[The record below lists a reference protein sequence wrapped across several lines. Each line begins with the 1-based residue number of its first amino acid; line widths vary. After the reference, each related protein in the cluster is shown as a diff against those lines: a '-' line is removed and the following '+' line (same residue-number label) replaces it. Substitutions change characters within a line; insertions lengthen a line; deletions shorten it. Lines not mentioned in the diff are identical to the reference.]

1 MPDYSAI
8 GSRAFILHF
17 QTATD
22 LAMTERDNSN
32 HLMWKGAGQW
42 KIMPETTWMDQARTL
57 FWLADGG
64 GRLIYVNSA
73 FCLQFGADGGFA
85 GRNLQEMIPR
95 DMAVFFSEKH
105 RRVSQ
110 SGMAYR
116 KVHHFT
122 RLDGRCCSFLVNI
135 YTIDAGGEPL
145 TGGEAW
151 DVSDFSDE
159 RSEQEQR
166 FAETIVQVQEQERAY
181 IGHELH
187 DNVIQIMISAR
198 LHLEGLK
205 ARSKEEKGVKAKTT
219 DLILGAI
226 EETRRLSRKL
236 AASQLKNA
244 GLLTAIAQLL
254 NDLRNTG
261 RFNIK
266 FNSSLDIDTE
276 YCLSE
281 EKKVAIFRIL
291 QEQINNV
298 IRHSQ
303 AKNIRVNIMQNNTGV
318 ILYTFDDGIGFDLH
332 KVPKGMG
339 LTGIQSRAK
348 AFKGVVDIV
357 TAPARGCSITIL
369 IPYD

>member
-1 MPDYSAI
+1 
-8 GSRAFILHF
+8 
-17 QTATD
+17 
-22 LAMTERDNSN
+22 MTERDNSN
-32 HLMWKGAGQW
+32 HLLWKVARQW
-42 KIMPETTWMDQARTL
+42 KIMPEKTLMDQARTL

-64 GRLIYVNSA
+64 GRLIYVNGA
-73 FCLQFGADGGFA
+73 FYRQFGAEGGSA
-85 GRNLQEMIPR
+85 GKNLQEMIPR

-110 SGMAYR
+110 SGVPYR

-122 RLDGRCCSFLVNI
+122 RPDGKCCSFLVNI
-135 YTIDAGGEPL
+135 YTIDSAGEPL

-151 DVSDFSDE
+151 DVSDFANE
-159 RSEQEQR
+159 RSEQEQKI
-166 FAETIVQVQEQERAY
+166 AETIVQVQEQERTY

-205 ARSKEEKGVKAKTT
+205 GRSKEEKSVKAKTT
-219 DLILGAI
+219 DLILAAI

-244 GLLTAIAQLL
+244 GLLTAIAQLM
-254 NDLRNTG
+254 NDLRSTG

-276 YCLSE
+276 YWLCE
-281 EKKVAIFRIL
+281 EKKVAIYRIV
-291 QEQINNV
+291 QEEMSNI
-298 IRHSQ
+298 IRHSG
-303 AKNIRVNIMQNNTGV
+303 AKNIRVNIMQNNSGV
-318 ILYTFDDGIGFDLH
+318 ILYTFDDGIGFDLERT
-332 KVPKGMG
+332 PKGMG
-339 LTGIQSRAK
+339 LAGIQSRAK
-348 AFKGVVDIV
+348 AFKGMVDIV
-357 TAPARGCSITIL
+357 TAPGKGCSVTVL

>member
-1 MPDYSAI
+1 
-8 GSRAFILHF
+8 
-17 QTATD
+17 
-22 LAMTERDNSN
+22 MTERDNLN
-32 HLMWKGAGQW
+32 HLLWKVAGPW
-42 KIMPETTWMDQARTL
+42 KIMPEKTLMDQARTL

-73 FCLQFGADGGFA
+73 FSRQFGAEGGLA
-85 GRNLQEMIPR
+85 GKSLQEIIPR

-110 SGMAYR
+110 SGVPYR

-122 RLDGRCCSFLVNI
+122 QPDGRCCSFLVNI
-135 YTIDAGGEPL
+135 YTIDAAGEPL

-151 DVSDFSDE
+151 DVSDFATELSDH
-159 RSEQEQR
+159 EQR
-166 FAETIVQVQEQERAY
+166 IAETIVQVQEQERTY

-205 ARSKEEKGVKAKTT
+205 GRSKEEKAVKEKTR
-219 DLILGAI
+219 DLILTAI
-226 EETRRLSRKL
+226 EETRRLSRRL
-236 AASQLKNA
+236 AASQLTNS
-244 GLLTAIAQLL
+244 GLLTAIAQLM

-281 EKKVAIFRIL
+281 EKKVAIFRIV
-291 QEQINNV
+291 QEEMSNI
-298 IRHSQ
+298 IRHSR
-303 AKNIRVNIMQNNTGV
+303 AKSIRVSIMQNNSGV
-318 ILYTFDDGIGFDLH
+318 IIYTFDDGIGFDLQ

-339 LTGIQSRAK
+339 LASIHSRAK
-348 AFKGVVDIV
+348 AFKGMVDIV
-357 TAPARGCSITIL
+357 TAPGKGCSVTVL

>member
-1 MPDYSAI
+1 
-8 GSRAFILHF
+8 
-17 QTATD
+17 
-22 LAMTERDNSN
+22 MTERDNSN

-42 KIMPETTWMDQARTL
+42 KIMPEKTLMDQARTL

-73 FCLQFGADGGFA
+73 FYRQFGAEGGFA
-85 GRNLQEMIPR
+85 GQSLQEMIPG

-110 SGMAYR
+110 SGVAYR

-122 RLDGRCCSFLVNI
+122 RPDGRCRSFLVHI
-135 YTIDAGGEPL
+135 YTIDGGGGPL

-151 DVSDFSDE
+151 DVSDFADE
-159 RSEQEQR
+159 RTEQEQK
-166 FAETIVQVQEQERAY
+166 FAETIVQVQEQERTY

-198 LHLEGLK
+198 LHLDGLK
-205 ARSKEEKGVKAKTT
+205 GRTKEEKAVKAKTT
-219 DLILGAI
+219 DLILTAI

-254 NDLRNTG
+254 NDLRITG

-276 YCLSE
+276 YCLRE
-281 EKKVAIFRIL
+281 EKKVAIYRIV
-291 QEQINNV
+291 QEQINNI
-298 IRHSQ
+298 IRHSK
-303 AKNIRVNIMQNNTGV
+303 AKNIRVNIMQNNSGV
-318 ILYTFDDGIGFDLH
+318 ILYTFDDGIGFDLP

-339 LTGIQSRAK
+339 LAGIQSRAK
-348 AFKGVVDIV
+348 AFKGMVDIV
-357 TAPARGCSITIL
+357 TAPGKGCSITIL

>member
-1 MPDYSAI
+1 
-8 GSRAFILHF
+8 
-17 QTATD
+17 
-22 LAMTERDNSN
+22 MTERDNLN
-32 HLMWKGAGQW
+32 HLLWKRAGQW
-42 KIMPETTWMDQARTL
+42 KIMPEKTMMDQARTL

-64 GRLIYVNSA
+64 GRLIYINKA
-73 FCLQFGADGGFA
+73 FNRQFGEEGGTA
-85 GRNLQEMIPR
+85 GASLQELIPR

-110 SGMAYR
+110 SGVPYR

-122 RLDGRCCSFLVNI
+122 RSDGRCCSFLVNI
-135 YTIDAGGEPL
+135 YTVDAASEPL

-151 DVSDFSDE
+151 DVSDFANE
-159 RSEQEQR
+159 LTEQEQKI
-166 FAETIVQVQEQERAY
+166 AETIVQVQEQERTY

-205 ARSKEEKGVKAKTT
+205 GRSKEEKSVKEKTI
-219 DLILGAI
+219 DLILAAI
-226 EETRRLSRKL
+226 EETRRLSRRL

-266 FNSSLDIDTE
+266 FNSSLEIDTE

-281 EKKVAIFRIL
+281 EKKVAIYRIV
-291 QEQINNV
+291 QEEISNI
-298 IRHSQ
+298 IRHSR
-303 AKNIRVNIMQNNTGV
+303 ARNIRVNIMQNNSGV
-318 ILYTFDDGIGFDLH
+318 ILYTFDDGIGFDLQA
-332 KVPKGMG
+332 VPKGMG
-339 LTGIQSRAK
+339 LASIQSRAK
-348 AFKGVVDIV
+348 AFKGMVDII
-357 TAPARGCSITIL
+357 TAPGKGCSVTVL

>member
-1 MPDYSAI
+1 
-8 GSRAFILHF
+8 
-17 QTATD
+17 
-22 LAMTERDNSN
+22 MTERDNLN
-32 HLMWKGAGQW
+32 HLLWKGAGQW
-42 KIMPETTWMDQARTL
+42 KIMPEKTMMDQARTL

-64 GRLIYVNSA
+64 GRLMYINKA
-73 FCLQFGADGGFA
+73 FYRQFGAEGGA
-85 GRNLQEMIPR
+85 PGKSLQELIPR

-110 SGMAYR
+110 SGLPYR

-122 RLDGRCCSFLVNI
+122 RSDGGCCSFLVNI
-135 YTIDAGGEPL
+135 YTIDASSEPL

-151 DVSDFSDE
+151 DVSDFANE
-159 RSEQEQR
+159 RQEQEQKI
-166 FAETIVQVQEQERAY
+166 AETIVQVQEQERTY

-205 ARSKEEKGVKAKTT
+205 GRSKEEKSVKAKTT
-219 DLILGAI
+219 DLILAAI

-266 FNSSLDIDTE
+266 FNSSLEIDTE
-276 YCLSE
+276 YSLSE
-281 EKKVAIFRIL
+281 GKKVAIYRIV
-291 QEQINNV
+291 QEEMSNI
-298 IRHSQ
+298 IRHSK
-303 AKNIRVNIMQNNTGV
+303 ASNIRVNIMQNNSGV
-318 ILYTFDDGIGFDLH
+318 ILYTFDDGIGFDLKTAPH
-332 KVPKGMG
+332 GMG
-339 LTGIQSRAK
+339 LASIHSRAK
-348 AFKGVVDIV
+348 AFKGMVDIV
-357 TAPARGCSITIL
+357 TAPGKGCSVTVL

>member
-1 MPDYSAI
+1 
-8 GSRAFILHF
+8 
-17 QTATD
+17 
-22 LAMTERDNSN
+22 MTERDNLN
-32 HLMWKGAGQW
+32 HLLWKRAGQW
-42 KIMPETTWMDQARTL
+42 KIMPEKTMMDQARTL

-64 GRLIYVNSA
+64 GRLIYINKA
-73 FCLQFGADGGFA
+73 FYRQFGVEGSTADMS
-85 GRNLQEMIPR
+85 LQELIPR

-110 SGMAYR
+110 SGVPYR

-122 RLDGRCCSFLVNI
+122 RSDGRCCSFLVNI
-135 YTIDAGGEPL
+135 YTVDASSEPL

-151 DVSDFSDE
+151 DVSDFANE
-159 RSEQEQR
+159 QTAQEQK
-166 FAETIVQVQEQERAY
+166 FAETIVQVQERERTY

-205 ARSKEEKGVKAKTT
+205 GRSKEEKSVKEKTI
-219 DLILGAI
+219 DLILAAI
-226 EETRRLSRKL
+226 EETRRLSRKH

-266 FNSSLDIDTE
+266 FNSSLEIDTE
-276 YCLSE
+276 YSLSE
-281 EKKVAIFRIL
+281 EKKVAIYRIV
-291 QEQINNV
+291 QEEISNI
-298 IRHSQ
+298 IRHSR
-303 AKNIRVNIMQNNTGV
+303 AGNIRVNIMQNNSGV
-318 ILYTFDDGIGFDLH
+318 ILYTFDDGIGFDLQT
-332 KVPKGMG
+332 VPKGMG
-339 LTGIQSRAK
+339 LASIHSRAK
-348 AFKGVVDIV
+348 AFKGMVDIV
-357 TAPARGCSITIL
+357 TAPGKGCSVTVL